1 MAKEI
6 KIILTLEDYFDIINF
21 DEQPPK
27 EQIAYILYYV
37 TKVAK
42 LRKDMI
48 PEIISD
54 RIEDQYKLFLKRTH
68 LKESE
73 QYKGLTR
80 QKVKEIM
87 QSTPDYFEES
97 LYGIVDKSDRKDVD
111 IAYVLTKKKYQE
123 LESEFNKEIKDKIV
137 KVRRAKTIEYWYM
150 GIIVVYSLFLLY
162 FSLYGLFGIQ
172 IENRGASGTYVISEI
187 SVKGIA
193 SVIGMAIGVWGA
205 GYAIGKS
212 MLFAERR

>member
-1 MAKEI
+1 MEKDI

-48 PEIISD
+48 PAIISD

-68 LKESE
+68 LKDGE
-73 QYKGLTR
+73 QYKALTR
-80 QKVKEIM
+80 AKVKEIM
-87 QSTPDYFEES
+87 ETTPDYFEES
-97 LYGIVDKSDRKDVD
+97 LFGIVDKSDRKSKDV
-111 IAYVLTKKKYQE
+111 AYVLTKKKYQE
-123 LESEFNKEIKDKIV
+123 LDDEFRKEIKDKIV
-137 KVRRAKTIEYWYM
+137 KVKRARTIEFWYVST
-150 GIIVVYSLFLLY
+150 IVLFSFFLLF
-162 FSLYGLFGIQ
+162 FSLYGLFGIHLEDR
-172 IENRGASGTYVISEI
+172 ENGTFVVSEI

-193 SVIGMAIGVWGA
+193 SIIGLGITLWGA
-205 GYAIGKS
+205 GYAAGKR
-212 MLFAERR
+212 MLFSDR